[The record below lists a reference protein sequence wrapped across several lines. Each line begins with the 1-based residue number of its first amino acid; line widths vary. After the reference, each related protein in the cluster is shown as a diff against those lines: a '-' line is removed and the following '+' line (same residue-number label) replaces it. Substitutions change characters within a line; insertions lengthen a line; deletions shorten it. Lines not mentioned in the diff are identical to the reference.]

1 MPRAPA
7 GRHWPGPLYRA
18 TLHAFR
24 HPPAAGIPHTLPTR
38 IHMISNPTDAT
49 PFNWRAWHAV
59 VVLLVLGFFM
69 VSIRSIL
76 NPFVLFFLLVF
87 LIQPYSGT
95 RHHLLT
101 VSAAGVLTFIWLLD
115 TTGFLLAPFVLA
127 LVLAYVMHPLVDR
140 MERRGLSRMLA
151 TFVLALPALGVLAL
165 IMFLGIPALSAQV
178 AEFINGA
185 PALIQTATLR
195 MEAWQAQLQSRDLPW
210 LDEGVLLERM
220 RSIQP
225 DAVMAW
231 LQQRQAA
238 IARGVWT
245 GVLGVGKGVGAI
257 LSLLSYV
264 FLTPILIFY
273 LLRDWRNIERRLGEL
288 VPGPYRDRVLGFASE
303 YDRLLARY
311 LRGQLLAASIVG
323 VLTWLGF
330 LIAGFPYALL
340 LGVVAGVFNII
351 PYMGLVA
358 SLIPALIIAIFSANP
373 LIALLKILIVFAVV
387 QVLDGSVIGPRVVGE
402 AVGLHP
408 VWVLL
413 ALAMS
418 GYFFGFV
425 GLLIAV
431 PLAVLVKLVLEMA
444 LERYRASSLFRGER
458 SLVGAE

>member
-1 MPRAPA
+1 M
-7 GRHWPGPLYRA
+7 
-18 TLHAFR
+18 
-24 HPPAAGIPHTLPTR
+24 IPD
-38 IHMISNPTDAT
+38 PTDAT
-49 PFNWRAWHAV
+49 APFNWRAWHAV
-59 VVLLVLGFFM
+59 VVLVVLGFFLM
-69 VSIRSIL
+69 SVRTIL
-76 NPFVLFFLLVF
+76 NPFILFFLLVF

-95 RHHLLT
+95 RHHLLL
-101 VSAAGVLTFIWLLD
+101 VSATGLLTFIWLLD

-127 LVLAYVMHPLVDR
+127 LVLAYVLHPLVER
-140 MERRGLSRMLA
+140 MERRRIPRTWGTA
-151 TFVLALPALGVLAL
+151 ILALPALGILAL
-165 IMFLGIPALSAQV
+165 LMFVGIPALSAQI
-178 AEFINGA
+178 AEFIRGA
-185 PALIQTATLR
+185 PALLQTATLR
-195 MEAWQAQLQSRDLPW
+195 MEQWQAQLQSRDLAW
-210 LDEGVLLERM
+210 LDEDALLERM

-225 DAVMAW
+225 EAVMAW
-231 LQQRQAA
+231 LQQRQSQ

-245 GVLGVGKGVGAI
+245 GILGVGKGVGAV

-288 VPGPYRDRVLGFASE
+288 VPGPYRDRVVGFASE

-311 LRGQLLAASIVG
+311 LRGQLLAAGIVG

-358 SLIPALIIAIFSANP
+358 SLIPALFIALFSAAP
-373 LIALLKILIVFAVV
+373 GVALLKIVIVFAVV
-387 QVLDGSVIGPRVVGE
+387 QVLDSSVIGPRVVGE

-413 ALAMS
+413 ALAVS

-431 PLAVLVKLVLEMA
+431 PLAVLVKLLLTVVLT
-444 LERYRASSLFRGER
+444 RYRTSSLFRGER
-458 SLVGAE
+458 PIIALD

>member
-1 MPRAPA
+1 
-7 GRHWPGPLYRA
+7 
-18 TLHAFR
+18 
-24 HPPAAGIPHTLPTR
+24 
-38 IHMISNPTDAT
+38 MISDSTERT

-59 VVLLVLGFFM
+59 VVLVMLGFFM

-76 NPFVLFFLLVF
+76 NPFLLFFLLVF
-87 LIQPYSGT
+87 LIQPYAGT

-101 VSAAGVLTFIWLLD
+101 VSATGFLTFVWLLD

-127 LVLAYVMHPLVDR
+127 LVLAYVLHPLVER
-140 MERRGLSRMLA
+140 MERHRIPRTVA
-151 TFVLALPALGVLAL
+151 PFILALPALGLLAL
-165 IMFLGIPALSAQV
+165 VIFVGIPALSAQI
-178 AEFINGA
+178 AEFIHGA
-185 PALIQTATLR
+185 PALLQTATLR
-195 MEAWQAQLQSRDLPW
+195 MEAWQAELQSRDLPW
-210 LDEGVLLERM
+210 LDESMVLERM
-220 RSIQP
+220 RAIQP

-231 LQQRQAA
+231 LQQRQTA
-238 IARGVWT
+238 IVRGVWT
-245 GVLGVGKGVGAI
+245 GILGVGKGVGAV

-273 LLRDWRNIERRLGEL
+273 LLRDWRSIERRLGEL
-288 VPGPYRDRVLGFASE
+288 VPAPYRDRVVGFASE

-311 LRGQLLAASIVG
+311 LRGQLLAAGIVG

-358 SLIPALIIAIFSANP
+358 SLVPALFIAVFSASP
-373 LIALLKILIVFAVV
+373 LVALLKIAIVFAVV

-413 ALAMS
+413 ALAVS

-431 PLAVLVKLVLEMA
+431 PLAVLVKLLLTSA
-444 LERYRASSLFRGER
+444 LDRYRASSLFRGER
-458 SLVGAE
+458 PLIALD

>member
-1 MPRAPA
+1 
-7 GRHWPGPLYRA
+7 L
-18 TLHAFR
+18 
-24 HPPAAGIPHTLPTR
+24 PPIP
-38 IHMISNPTDAT
+38 MIPNPTDTT

-59 VVLLVLGFFM
+59 VVLVVLGFFM
-69 VSIRSIL
+69 MSIRSIL
-76 NPFVLFFLLVF
+76 NPFILFFLLVF

-101 VSAAGVLTFIWLLD
+101 VSAAGMLTFIWLLD

-127 LVLAYVMHPLVDR
+127 LVLAYVMHPMVAR
-140 MERRGLSRMLA
+140 MERRGISRTVA
-151 TFVLALPALGVLAL
+151 TFILALPALAVLAL
-165 IMFLGIPALSAQV
+165 LIFLGIPALSAQI
-178 AEFINGA
+178 AEFIQSA
-185 PALIQTATLR
+185 PALVQTATLR

-210 LDEGVLLERM
+210 LDESMVLERM

-238 IARGVWT
+238 IGRGIWS
-245 GVLGVGKGVGAI
+245 GVLGVGKGLGAI
-257 LSLLSYV
+257 LTLLSYV

-273 LLRDWRNIERRLGEL
+273 LLRDWRSIERRLGEL
-288 VPGPYRDRVLGFASE
+288 VPGPYRDRVVGFASE

-311 LRGQLLAASIVG
+311 FRGQVLAASIVG

-358 SLIPALIIAIFSANP
+358 SLVPALIIAIFSASP
-373 LIALLKILIVFAVV
+373 LLSLLKILIVFAVV

-413 ALAMS
+413 ALAVS

-431 PLAVLVKLVLEMA
+431 PLAVLVKLLLELA
-444 LERYRASSLFRGER
+444 LNRYRASSLFQGER
-458 SLVGAE
+458 PLIAD

>member
-1 MPRAPA
+1 M
-7 GRHWPGPLYRA
+7 
-18 TLHAFR
+18 
-24 HPPAAGIPHTLPTR
+24 IP
-38 IHMISNPTDAT
+38 NPTDAAT
-49 PFNWRAWHAV
+49 PFNWRAWHAI
-59 VVLLVLGFFM
+59 VVLVVLGFFM
-69 VSIRSIL
+69 MSIRSIL
-76 NPFVLFFLLVF
+76 NPFILFFLLLF

-95 RHHLLT
+95 RHHVLV
-101 VSAAGVLTFIWLLD
+101 VSATGLLTFIWLLD

-127 LVLAYVMHPLVDR
+127 PVLAYVMHPLVER
-140 MERRGLSRMLA
+140 MERRRIPRTWGTA
-151 TFVLALPALGVLAL
+151 ILALPAIGILLLIVLV
-165 IMFLGIPALSAQV
+165 GIPALSAQI
-178 AEFINGA
+178 AEFIRGA
-185 PALIQTATLR
+185 PTLIQTATQRL
-195 MEAWQAQLQSRDLPW
+195 ETWQAQLQTRDLAW
-210 LDEGVLLERM
+210 LDEQAVIERM

-225 DAVMAW
+225 DAVMEW

-288 VPGPYRDRVLGFASE
+288 VPAPYRDRVLGFASE

-311 LRGQLLAASIVG
+311 LRGQLLAAGIVG
-323 VLTWLGF
+323 TLTWLGF
-330 LIAGFPYALL
+330 LIAGFPYALV

-358 SLIPALIIAIFSANP
+358 SLIPALIIAIFSASP
-373 LIALLKILIVFAVV
+373 LVALLKIVIVFAVV
-387 QVLDGSVIGPRVVGE
+387 QVLDSSVIGPRVVGE

-413 ALAMS
+413 ALAVS

-431 PLAVLVKLVLEMA
+431 PLAVLVKMILNVA
-444 LERYRASSLFRGER
+444 LTRYRGSSLFRGER
-458 SLVGAE
+458 PIIALD

>member
-1 MPRAPA
+1 M
-7 GRHWPGPLYRA
+7 
-18 TLHAFR
+18 
-24 HPPAAGIPHTLPTR
+24 IP
-38 IHMISNPTDAT
+38 NPTDAT

-59 VVLLVLGFFM
+59 VVLVVLGFFM
-69 VSIRSIL
+69 MSIRSIL
-76 NPFVLFFLLVF
+76 NPFILFFLLVF

-101 VSAAGVLTFIWLLD
+101 VSAAGMLTFIWLLD

-127 LVLAYVMHPLVDR
+127 LVLAYVMHPLVAR
-140 MERRGLSRMLA
+140 MERRRISRTLA
-151 TFVLALPALGVLAL
+151 TFILALPALGILAL
-165 IMFLGIPALSAQV
+165 IIFVGIPALSAQI
-178 AEFINGA
+178 AEFIRGA
-185 PALIQTATLR
+185 PALLQTATLR

-210 LDEGVLLERM
+210 LDEAVVLERM
-220 RSIQP
+220 RAIQP

-231 LQQRQAA
+231 LQERQSA
-238 IARGVWT
+238 IAAGIWS

-257 LSLLSYV
+257 LTLLSYV

-273 LLRDWRNIERRLGEL
+273 LLRDWRSIGERLREL
-288 VPGPYRDRVLGFASE
+288 VPAPYRDRVVGFASE

-311 LRGQLLAASIVG
+311 LRGQLLAAGIVG

-358 SLIPALIIAIFSANP
+358 SLVPALVIAIFSASP
-373 LIALLKILIVFAVV
+373 LLSLLKILIVFAVV

-413 ALAMS
+413 ALAVS

-431 PLAVLVKLVLEMA
+431 PLAVLVKLVLTIT
-444 LERYRASSLFRGER
+444 LERYRGSSLFRGER
-458 SLVGAE
+458 PLIALD

>member
-1 MPRAPA
+1 M
-7 GRHWPGPLYRA
+7 
-18 TLHAFR
+18 
-24 HPPAAGIPHTLPTR
+24 IP
-38 IHMISNPTDAT
+38 NPTDAT

-59 VVLLVLGFFM
+59 VVLVVLGFFM
-69 VSIRSIL
+69 MSIRSIL
-76 NPFVLFFLLVF
+76 NPFILFFLLVF

-101 VSAAGVLTFIWLLD
+101 VSAAAMLTFIWLLD

-127 LVLAYVMHPLVDR
+127 LVLAYVLHPLVAR
-140 MERRGLSRMLA
+140 MERRKISRTLA
-151 TFVLALPALGVLAL
+151 TFILALPALGILAL
-165 IMFLGIPALSAQV
+165 IVFVGIPALSAQI
-178 AEFINGA
+178 AEFIRGA
-185 PALIQTATLR
+185 PALLQTATLR

-210 LDEGVLLERM
+210 LDESMVLERM
-220 RSIQP
+220 RAIQP
-225 DAVMAW
+225 EAVMAW
-231 LQQRQAA
+231 LQERQSA
-238 IARGVWT
+238 IAAGIWS

-257 LSLLSYV
+257 LTLLSYV

-273 LLRDWRNIERRLGEL
+273 LLRDWRSIGERLQEL
-288 VPGPYRDRVLGFASE
+288 VPAPYRDRVVGFASE

-311 LRGQLLAASIVG
+311 LRGQLLAAGIVG

-358 SLIPALIIAIFSANP
+358 SLVPALVIAIFSASP
-373 LIALLKILIVFAVV
+373 LLSLLKILIVFAVV

-413 ALAMS
+413 ALAVS

-431 PLAVLVKLVLEMA
+431 PLAVLVKLLLTIT
-444 LERYRASSLFRGER
+444 LERYRGSSLFRGER
-458 SLVGAE
+458 PLIALD

>member
-1 MPRAPA
+1 M
-7 GRHWPGPLYRA
+7 
-18 TLHAFR
+18 
-24 HPPAAGIPHTLPTR
+24 IP
-38 IHMISNPTDAT
+38 NPTDTT

-59 VVLLVLGFFM
+59 VVLVVLGFFM
-69 VSIRSIL
+69 MSIRSIL
-76 NPFVLFFLLVF
+76 NPFILFFLLVF

-101 VSAAGVLTFIWLLD
+101 VSAAGMLTFIWLLD

-127 LVLAYVMHPLVDR
+127 LVLAYVLHPLVAR
-140 MERRGLSRMLA
+140 MERRRISRTVA
-151 TFVLALPALGVLAL
+151 TFILALPALGVLAL
-165 IMFLGIPALSAQV
+165 IVFVGIPALSAQI
-178 AEFINGA
+178 AEFIQGA
-185 PALIQTATLR
+185 PALLQTATLR
-195 MEAWQAQLQSRDLPW
+195 MEAFQAQLRSRDLPW
-210 LDEGVLLERM
+210 LDESMVLERM

-225 DAVMAW
+225 EAVMAW

-238 IARGVWT
+238 IARGIWS
-245 GVLGVGKGVGAI
+245 GVLGVGKGVGAV
-257 LSLLSYV
+257 LTLLSYV

-273 LLRDWRNIERRLGEL
+273 LLRDWRSIQQRLGEL
-288 VPGPYRDRVLGFASE
+288 VPAPYRDRVVGFASE

-311 LRGQLLAASIVG
+311 FRGQLLAAGIVG

-358 SLIPALIIAIFSANP
+358 SLIPALIIAIFSASP
-373 LIALLKILIVFAVV
+373 LIALLKILVVFAVV

-413 ALAMS
+413 ALAVS

-431 PLAVLVKLVLEMA
+431 PLAVLVKLL
-444 LERYRASSLFRGER
+444 LGITLDRYRGSSLFRGER
-458 SLVGAE
+458 PLIALD